1 RRPRRLEH
9 GCADAGLV
17 RGASARRAY
26 GPVDRA
32 RRGRPRRGRRRPA
45 DEADRLEPAQPRR
58 VAARDRPVLDP
69 PRAELGDRLRPVRE
83 RDRRGDRAD
92 GVRGGVD
99 AALLRALGRPPP
111 GTAGRA
117 RPADRRLD
125 LEPDRP
131 GPARPRHGLP
141 RPALVAGVQPGRLVH
156 RDRGRD
162 PLPGAAARQ
171 HLSPAPLLTS
181 RSLVVPAE
189 AAGERL
195 DRFLASLPEIG
206 SRAAAERLLEH
217 GGALVEGEQVA
228 KSHRLAGGERIELE
242 LPEEVAPELVPEDVP
257 LRIAYED
264 EYLLVVDKPAGV
276 VVHPAPGHASG
287 TLVHGLA
294 GVLGGGD
301 APDRPGI
308 VHRLDRDTS
317 GLMVV
322 ARTEDSYRGLRNLVR
337 RRALERRYKALV
349 KGRPQSWRGRIEAP
363 IG

>member
-1 RRPRRLEH
+1 
-9 GCADAGLV
+9 
-17 RGASARRAY
+17 
-26 GPVDRA
+26 
-32 RRGRPRRGRRRPA
+32 RRPA
-45 DEADRLEPAQPRR
+45 DEADRLEPAQPGR

-99 AALLRALGRPPP
+99 AALLRALRSPPP
-111 GTAGRA
+111 GAAGCA
-117 RPADRRLD
+117 RSADRRLD

-131 GPARPRHGLP
+131 GPARPCHGLS
-141 RPALVAGVQPGRLVH
+141 RPALVARVQPGRLVH
-156 RDRGRD
+156 RDRRRD
-162 PLPGAAARQ
+162 PFPCAAARR

-181 RSLVVPAE
+181 RSLVVPSE

-206 SRAAAERLLEH
+206 PRAAA
-217 GGALVEGEQVA
+217 
-228 KSHRLAGGERIELE
+228 
-242 LPEEVAPELVPEDVP
+242 
-257 LRIAYED
+257 
-264 EYLLVVDKPAGV
+264 
-276 VVHPAPGHASG
+276 
-287 TLVHGLA
+287 
-294 GVLGGGD
+294 
-301 APDRPGI
+301 DRPGI

-349 KGRPQSWRGRIEAP
+349 RGRPRSWSGRIEAP
-363 IG
+363 LGRDRRDPTRMSLDTDTPRDAVTHFEVERLVDGHALLDVRLETGRTHQIRIHLAAIGL